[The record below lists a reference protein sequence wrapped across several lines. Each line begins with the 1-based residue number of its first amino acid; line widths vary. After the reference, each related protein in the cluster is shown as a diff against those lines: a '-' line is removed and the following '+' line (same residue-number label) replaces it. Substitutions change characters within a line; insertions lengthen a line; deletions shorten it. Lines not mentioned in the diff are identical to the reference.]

1 MIEGLVTAETF
12 WKTWLRIH
20 GVKHGEGQA
29 HTQFYKPVG

>member
-20 GVKHGEGQA
+20 GVKHGEGA
-29 HTQFYKPVG
+29 STYSIL